1 MAFVRPCRLLVPGTH
16 TTTRLHFQRTS
27 QQQNRQQQ
35 QQHLKKI
42 TIVAYHL
49 RYGYVCWTKSDVK
62 LNKMTGRKRTQKKNE
77 TPFSFHF
84 PSFFK

>member
-1 MAFVRPCRLLVPGTH
+1 MAFVRPCRLLVPATH

-35 QQHLKKI
+35 QHLQKI

-62 LNKMTGRKRTQKKNE
+62 LNKMTGRKRTHKKKRN
-77 TPFSFHF
+77 TFFFSF
-84 PSFFK
+84 SIFF